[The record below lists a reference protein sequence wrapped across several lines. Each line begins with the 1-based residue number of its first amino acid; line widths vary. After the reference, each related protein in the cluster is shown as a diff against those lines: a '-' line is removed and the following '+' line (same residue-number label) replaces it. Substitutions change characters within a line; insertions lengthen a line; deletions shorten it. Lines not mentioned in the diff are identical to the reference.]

1 VVAVRVEAVI
11 EGQRLPLTYH
21 HAAFQ
26 VVDEGERSRLVWLTD
41 VLPHT
46 MAAAVH
52 ARVECGIAEIRQ
64 VLESGE
70 A

>member
-1 VVAVRVEAVI
+1 
-11 EGQRLPLTYH
+11 
-21 HAAFQ
+21 
-26 VVDEGERSRLVWLTD
+26 
-41 VLPHT
+41 

-52 ARVECGIAEIRQ
+52 ARVERGIEEIRQ